1 VWLIEEKFVI
11 AVLVLI
17 ISPKCICKWITK
29 QSQLQSS
36 DMKKKTP
43 SGQGIQLWNNSRSEL
58 KEKILLCADTLK
70 TKPKVQKP

>member
-1 VWLIEEKFVI
+1 
-11 AVLVLI
+11 
-17 ISPKCICKWITK
+17 
-29 QSQLQSS
+29 
-36 DMKKKTP
+36 MKKKNP